1 MLIDENKLYEQ
12 KIQSDMGINIVH
24 ISEKRKITHFSRSNN
39 VICLPS
45 SDTNEIINQLLT
57 SLHEKYEQDLLISH
71 ASSRVSYKTV
81 EELNIHFNEIDLKWG
96 ASYIETP
103 KWLKSKKA
111 TVNPKNAHDM
121 YCFMHTIT
129 IALFH
134 KELSTNPER
143 ITKKLIAYAQRFNW
157 HDIDFPASYENFVI
171 FEKLNE
177 DFAWNILHVFF
188 NKVNICPKYISERN
202 FNTKNQVTLL

>member
-1 MLIDENKLYEQ
+1 MSVITDFDNIIPYFRMLIDENKLYEQ
-12 KIQSDMGINIVH
+12 KIQLDMGINIVH
-24 ISEKRKITHFSRSNN
+24 ISEQRKITHFSRSNN

-45 SDTNEIINQLLT
+45 SDTDEIINQLLP

-71 ASSRVSYKTV
+71 ASSSLSYKTV
-81 EELNIHFNEIDLKWG
+81 EELNIHFNKIDLKRG

-103 KWLKSKKA
+103 KSLKSKKA
-111 TVNPKNAHDM
+111 TVNPKNAHDV

-157 HDIDFPASYENFVI
+157 HDIDFSASYENYVM

-177 DFAWNILHVFF
+177 DFA
-188 NKVNICPKYISERN
+188 
-202 FNTKNQVTLL
+202 